1 MEHPTGYGV
10 NITSITYGDTQLLE
24 LGARG
29 QPAGGTMGVFDSGS
43 TCLNLPRGLFNGYYK
58 SSLFDNF
65 AAAASTN
72 PTLPIVVTLNDR
84 VRLEIPQ
91 VLRAC
96 VHACVH
102 ACMQIFV
109 TEYVRT
115 YGCMPCT
122 HTCIHTRVCVRTCI
136 HACLLGC
143 MHAYIH
149 THMHACMHTYIHT
162 YTHTHIHTY
171 IHTYMA

>member
-1 MEHPTGYGV
+1 M

-91 VLRAC
+91 VRHRIRAYIRM
-96 VHACVH
+96 HAMHSHMHSC
-102 ACMQIFV
+102 A
-109 TEYVRT
+109 
-115 YGCMPCT
+115 
-122 HTCIHTRVCVRTCI
+122 RVCVRTCI

-149 THMHACMHTYIHT
+149 THMHACMHTC
-162 YTHTHIHTY
+162 IHTY
-171 IHTYMA
+171 IHTYIYAYIHTHIDT

>member
-1 MEHPTGYGV
+1 M

-29 QPAGGTMGVFDSGS
+29 LPAGGTMGVFDSGS

-72 PTLPIVVTLNDR
+72 PTLPIIVTLNDR

-96 VHACVH
+96 VHACRFSSPITCVH
-102 ACMQIFV
+102 TDA
-109 TEYVRT
+109 
-115 YGCMPCT
+115 CT
-122 HTCIHTRVCVRTCI
+122 HALTHAIMCVCVRVC
-136 HACLLGC
+136 A
-143 MHAYIH
+143 
-149 THMHACMHTYIHT
+149 
-162 YTHTHIHTY
+162 
-171 IHTYMA
+171 

>member
-1 MEHPTGYGV
+1 M

-91 VLRAC
+91 VRHRMSAYIRM
-96 VHACVH
+96 HAMNSHMHSC
-102 ACMQIFV
+102 
-109 TEYVRT
+109 
-115 YGCMPCT
+115 
-122 HTCIHTRVCVRTCI
+122 VCVCVLSLI
-136 HACLLGC
+136 H
-143 MHAYIH
+143 I
-149 THMHACMHTYIHT
+149 
-162 YTHTHIHTY
+162 
-171 IHTYMA
+171 